1 MPDSLTIT
9 REWFAMLEA
18 LPTVQSRWNV
28 LYAVSRFAFDGVKP
42 EGLNPIEKSIFMNMK
57 QAIQNRLRVAR
68 CISNKPKA
76 SLESALESNV
86 STVEGKALD
95 SALESALESNGGDDL
110 FNIKEI
116 NGNLKK
122 DNTMDTFKDL
132 KENTIK
138 ESQKKSRKV
147 FVPPTLEDVRDY
159 AYQRNSPIDPEEFFS
174 YYSANGW
181 MVGKNKMKDWKKAF
195 VYWERSFFNRERR
208 KHSPPPRDY
217 SGI

>member
-1 MPDSLTIT
+1 MPETLTIT

-42 EGLNPIEKSIFMNMK
+42 EGLTDAEKCMFKMMK
-57 QAIQNRLRVAR
+57 AAISRRKRWNRFYSNHKDECRNQTFESNASKNELNRL
-68 CISNKPKA
+68 NQTF
-76 SLESALESNV
+76 ESNAF
-86 STVEGKALD
+86 SEQELP
-95 SALESALESNGGDDL
+95 L
-110 FNIKEI
+110 NIKEV

-122 DNTMDTFKDL
+122 DNTMDSFKDL

-138 ESQKKSRKV
+138 ESPKKSRKV